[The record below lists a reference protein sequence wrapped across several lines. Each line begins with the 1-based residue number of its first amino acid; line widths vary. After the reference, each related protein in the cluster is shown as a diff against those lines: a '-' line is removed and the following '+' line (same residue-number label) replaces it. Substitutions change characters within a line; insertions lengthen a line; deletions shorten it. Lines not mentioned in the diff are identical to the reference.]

1 MSIVTLVTVIC
12 NVLIGAI
19 FIRALLSFFTNDP
32 RNPIVNVLDQV
43 TEPLLSPLR
52 RIVPRVGMFDLTPL
66 VAIIILYVIQ
76 ILVASYY
83 NG

>member
-1 MSIVTLVTVIC
+1 MSIVTLVSVIC
-12 NVLIGAI
+12 NVLIAAI

-66 VAIIILYVIQ
+66 VAIFILYAIQ